1 VNADLWFGA
10 VTTLAGA
17 ALGGAISYLLSR
29 QQIKEARAQ
38 RLETERW
45 DQARRSTER
54 RIEAYKDFLTHARQF
69 RNAVR
74 PPHHPGSSFRIPV
87 RDIDDLARAADA
99 AGMVVFLVNESLRT
113 QEACAN
119 AMRTI
124 GSVVGTV
131 HEFSGKPNV
140 QRLDRANDEMARVLR
155 DFQEAARDELGAS
168 ESVIRKADSS
178 KQP

>member
-1 VNADLWFGA
+1 VDGA

-17 ALGGAISYLLSR
+17 AVGGTISYLLSR
-29 QQIKEARAQ
+29 QQIREARAQ

-54 RIEAYKDFLTHARQF
+54 RLDAYKDFLAHARQF

-74 PPHHPGSSFRIPV
+74 RPHHPGSGLRMPLA
-87 RDIDDLARAADA
+87 DIDDLARAADA
-99 AGMVVFLVNESLRT
+99 AGTVVFLVSESART

-124 GSVVGTV
+124 GAVVGTV
-131 HEFSGKPNV
+131 HEFSRKSEV
-140 QRLDRANDEMARVLR
+140 RQLDKANDDMAHALR
-155 DFQEAARDELGAS
+155 DFQAAAREELGVGTPDAEKPGLA
-168 ESVIRKADSS
+168 ESA
-178 KQP
+178 